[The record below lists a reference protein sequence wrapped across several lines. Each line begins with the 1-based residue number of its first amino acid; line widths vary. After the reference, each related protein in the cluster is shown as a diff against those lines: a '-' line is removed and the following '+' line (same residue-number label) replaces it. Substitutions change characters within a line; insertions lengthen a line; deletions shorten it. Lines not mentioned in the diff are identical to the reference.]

1 MAQGD
6 DGTPRTPCVTLFGD
20 SMLARFTKPRIQHL
34 EGELGA
40 PATVYNCAAGG
51 WNSSDGAVRA
61 ALLGR
66 IGWDTVV
73 LSFGANDCA
82 PWKRVASDRFAA
94 NMATVAD
101 AFAGARLVAFL
112 PPVIQEIEQ
121 PGLGSRSNRELDE
134 YREILRS
141 VVGADACLDTDRI
154 LATDAGARGLEPDGL
169 HLTEDSYTLLI
180 PILAQV
186 IRRGFGDSRR
196 EPKAGP

>member
-1 MAQGD
+1 VA
-6 DGTPRTPCVTLFGD
+6 DGGTGKPDRSQTKCVTLFGD

-34 EGELGA
+34 EDELGGA
-40 PATVYNCAAGG
+40 ATVYNCAAGG
-51 WNSSDGAVRA
+51 WDSSDGAARA

-73 LSFGANDCA
+73 LSFGGNDCA
-82 PWKRVASDRFAA
+82 PWKRVTTDRFAA
-94 NMATVAD
+94 NMAMIAE

-112 PPVIQEIEQ
+112 PPVIEEIEK

-154 LATDAGARGLEPDGL
+154 LATDAGDRGLEPDGL
-169 HLTEDSYTLLI
+169 HLTGESYTLLI
-180 PILAQV
+180 PVLARV
-186 IRRGFGDSRR
+186 IGCGFC
-196 EPKAGP
+196 EPR

>member
-1 MAQGD
+1 VA
-6 DGTPRTPCVTLFGD
+6 DGGTGKPDGPQTKCVMLFGD

-34 EGELGA
+34 EGELGGA
-40 PATVYNCAAGG
+40 ATVYNCAAGG
-51 WNSSDGAVRA
+51 WDSSDGAARA

-66 IGWDTVV
+66 TGWDTVV

-94 NMATVAD
+94 NMTTIAD

-112 PPVIQEIEQ
+112 PPVILEIEK

-141 VVGADACLDTDRI
+141 VVGADAWLDTDRI
-154 LATDAGARGLEPDGL
+154 LARGAGAQGLEPDGL
-169 HLTEDSYTLLI
+169 HLTDDSYTLLI

-186 IRRGFGDSRR
+186 IGRGFG
-196 EPKAGP
+196 EPR